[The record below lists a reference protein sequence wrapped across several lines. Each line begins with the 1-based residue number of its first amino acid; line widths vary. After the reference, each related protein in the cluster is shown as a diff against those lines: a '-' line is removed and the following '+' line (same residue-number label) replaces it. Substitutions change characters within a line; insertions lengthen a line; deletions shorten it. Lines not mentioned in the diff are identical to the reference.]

1 MYFIASSLF
10 EWVASKT
17 NGARGKRQPR
27 AESWGGASIRST
39 PRIKCCLRLRERD
52 ADLGEGACGNG
63 IRHAE
68 HAKQHVFVAHRPFG
82 CTVER
87 IGERHLQ
94 PSADAYAAGACAL
107 ERARPEC
114 LLHAVAYRLEID
126 SQHRQRLRV
135 DPRVRTTTVF
145 QPAGKLSL
153 DRVGGYADARK
164 QPHGRAVGVADED
177 AEDVFGTGVVVAE
190 PPRLL
195 RGREQVPL
203 GRPDRLHP
211 RWTPGTLEQSHR
223 VLRRRPASRVPYFW
237 CTACLDTPSSSA
249 ICCQLQPSSR
259 ACRTCNSSTAS

>member
-10 EWVASKT
+10 ERVSSKT

-52 ADLGEGACGNG
+52 ADLGEVACG
-63 IRHAE
+63 
-68 HAKQHVFVAHRPFG
+68 
-82 CTVER
+82 
-87 IGERHLQ
+87 
-94 PSADAYAAGACAL
+94 
-107 ERARPEC
+107 
-114 LLHAVAYRLEID
+114 LEID
-126 SQHRQRLRV
+126 SQRRQRLRV

-259 ACRTCNSSTAS
+259 ACRTCNSSTASSRVRNEATPR